1 MIVTMFGYLI
11 LTSMDFM
18 ISISHLLLTV
28 LHVVEKI
35 YMTCIKHSR
44 LPDHISKHLKVS
56 QKYQLHIQGS
66 LKVQSGHL
74 G

>member
-1 MIVTMFGYLI
+1 MIVTMSGYLI
-11 LTSMDFM
+11 LTSTDFT
-18 ISISHLLLTV
+18 ILIFHLLLTV
-28 LHVVEKI
+28 LVEKI